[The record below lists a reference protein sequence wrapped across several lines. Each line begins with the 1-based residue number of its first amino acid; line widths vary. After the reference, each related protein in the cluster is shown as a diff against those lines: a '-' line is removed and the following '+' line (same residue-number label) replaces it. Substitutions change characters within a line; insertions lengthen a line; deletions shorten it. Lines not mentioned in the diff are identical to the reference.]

1 MAEAASTSPIT
12 ITGITTVDGEIPML
26 HGLPTTR
33 PIKDGTTIGEA
44 AITQDGEQIP
54 TQTLGLISRPQ
65 IPGEINLPPIL
76 GEQVIMPV
84 GEAWE
89 E

>member
-1 MAEAASTSPIT
+1 
-12 ITGITTVDGEIPML
+12 VDGEIPTL
-26 HGLPTTR
+26 HGLLTIR
-33 PIKDGTTIGEA
+33 PIKDGTIIGEA

-54 TQTLGLISRPQ
+54 TQTLGLTNRPQ
-65 IPGEINLPPIL
+65 IPGEISLPAIL
-76 GEQVIMPV
+76 GELIIMLV